1 MRRLHKRRAFTC
13 TVSWIKN
20 SLKVFKGTDKFAYT
34 TANVKLAIH
43 FMQIL

>member
-1 MRRLHKRRAFTC
+1 MTAEKTKRRAF

-20 SLKVFKGTDKFAYT
+20 SLKGFEETDKHAFT

-43 FMQIL
+43 FMRIL